1 VAKEFPPDEL
11 ATRAFVITMVG
22 VVLFAAAAFIFVISS

>member
-11 ATRAFVITMVG
+11 AGRAFVITMVS
-22 VVLFAAAAFIFVISS
+22 VALFAAAVFIFVI